1 MVIFCNLTNPNLH
14 TRECRHGEEEEGGH
28 QVESVDDDQQEQQPE
43 TRQYQSRH
51 HLRPILSTCEMFD
64 VFLSEINDEWDEIE
78 TYSDAAK
85 MFTIGCI
92 GIFFQSQETLHNS
105 LEIE

>member
-1 MVIFCNLTNPNLH
+1 MEISVGEEGV
-14 TRECRHGEEEEGGH
+14 RESRHGEGEEGGH

-64 VFLSEINDEWDEIE
+64 VFLSEINDE
-78 TYSDAAK
+78 
-85 MFTIGCI
+85 
-92 GIFFQSQETLHNS
+92 
-105 LEIE
+105 